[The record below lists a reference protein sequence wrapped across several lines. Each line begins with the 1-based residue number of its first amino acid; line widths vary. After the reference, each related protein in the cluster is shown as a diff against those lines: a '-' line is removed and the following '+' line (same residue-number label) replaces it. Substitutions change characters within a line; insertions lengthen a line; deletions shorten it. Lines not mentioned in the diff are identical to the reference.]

1 MYYKSIG
8 TIPAWQ
14 ILDELRVNNSLAED
28 FIKLIGLG
36 GIVSAQELLSSDL
49 AFAECV
55 NNSGGG
61 SLFVSAE
68 YSKILVPITRS
79 EAGHI
84 KESLK
89 YIDLLITEIKDEYN
103 KATAR

>member
-1 MYYKSIG
+1 
-8 TIPAWQ
+8 
-14 ILDELRVNNSLAED
+14 LRANNSLAED
-28 FIKLIGLG
+28 FIKLIGLD
-36 GIVSAQELLSSDL
+36 GIVSSQELISSDE

-55 NNSGGG
+55 NSSGGG
-61 SLFVSAE
+61 RLFISAE

-84 KESLK
+84 KESLN

-103 KATAR
+103 KAIAR